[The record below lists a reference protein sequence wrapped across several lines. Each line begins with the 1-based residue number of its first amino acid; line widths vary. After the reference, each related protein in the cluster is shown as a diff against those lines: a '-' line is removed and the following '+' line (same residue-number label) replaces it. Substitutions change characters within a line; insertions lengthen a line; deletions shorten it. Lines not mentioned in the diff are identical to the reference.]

1 MTSKYLGPIKWLGGI
16 AIILFIFSWLFSVVG
31 SAVFSEDTRKGVF
44 INAIPFF
51 TAFIGILLL
60 FILVIVLVAKRYN
73 GKVPARCHSAIERT
87 LVIGILFGVIFLFQS
102 FSIVPYR
109 YGFLLLLIAT
119 LSFILW
125 SHVVPA
131 GARQTFGLPELGGR
145 QHLIGGIAALIVVV
159 VMSLGIISLNAP
171 KEPYGIRDR
180 VWKSY
185 SDDRKAEVAAAAT
198 SDFNGVET
206 PFIIILSLFPAA
218 IVYYAVREVAA
229 ERRPD
234 EAIQNVPAMSR
245 A

>member
-1 MTSKYLGPIKWLGGI
+1 MSSKYLGPIKRLGGI
-16 AIILFIFSWLFSVVG
+16 AIVLFAFALIFPIIS
-31 SAVFSEDTRKGVF
+31 SAIFSEDTRKGVF

-51 TAFIGILLL
+51 SAFIGIILL
-60 FILVIVLVAKRYN
+60 FALLIVLMAKRYN

-87 LVIGILFGVIFLFQS
+87 LVIGILFGVFFLFQP

-109 YGFLLLLIAT
+109 YGFLLVLAAT

-131 GARQTFGLPELGGR
+131 GARLTEGLPALGTR
-145 QHLIGGIAALIVVV
+145 QHLIGGIAALVVV
-159 VMSLGIISLNAP
+159 VIMSAGIISLNAP
-171 KEPYGIRDR
+171 KEPFGIRDR

-198 SDFNGVET
+198 ADFNSVET
-206 PFIIILSLFPAA
+206 PFIILFSLFPAA
-218 IVYYAVREVAA
+218 VVYFAAREVGA
-229 ERRPD
+229 EPRPL
-234 EAIQNVPAMSR
+234 ESVQGMPAVSH